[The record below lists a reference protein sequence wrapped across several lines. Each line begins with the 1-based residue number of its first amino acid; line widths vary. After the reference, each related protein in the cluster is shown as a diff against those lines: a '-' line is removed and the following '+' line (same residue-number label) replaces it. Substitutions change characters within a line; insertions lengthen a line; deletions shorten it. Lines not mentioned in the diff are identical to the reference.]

1 MARPH
6 VTIAARAARS
16 AGNVILRYM
25 NRIDGLNIVEK
36 QQMDFVSEVDKLAEA
51 EIIKELRR
59 AYPDHAIL
67 AEESGA
73 TGKGPLTWVIDPLD
87 GTHNYL
93 RGIPHFSVS
102 IALLEKGVPIH
113 AVVFDPLRDE
123 LYTASKGDG
132 AYLNDRRM
140 RVSKRENLGGAM
152 IATGFPFRQREH
164 LVPQLDMTRAIL
176 GQAED
181 IRRSGSA
188 ALDLAYVAAGR
199 YDGYFEIGLKPWDM
213 AAGVLLVHEAG
224 GRYCDFAGR
233 DGIPAS
239 GNLVAGNLNVA
250 KAMVDA
256 IGQQAT
262 PGLLKA

>member
-59 AYPDHAIL
+59 AYPNHAIL

-239 GNLVAGNLNVA
+239 GNIVAGNLNVA

>member
-73 TGKGPLTWVIDPLD
+73 IGKGPLTWVIDPLD

-93 RGIPHFSVS
+93 RGIPHFGVS

-224 GRYCDFAGR
+224 GRYGDFAGR

-239 GNLVAGNLNVA
+239 GNLIAGNLNVA
-250 KAMVDA
+250 KALTDA

-262 PGLLKA
+262 PVLLKA

>member
-73 TGKGPLTWVIDPLD
+73 IGKGPLTWVIDPLD

-164 LVPQLDMTRAIL
+164 LTAQLDMTRAIL

-224 GRYCDFAGR
+224 GRYGDFAGR

-239 GNLVAGNLNVA
+239 GNIVAGNLNVA
-250 KAMVDA
+250 KALTDA

>member
-1 MARPH
+1 
-6 VTIAARAARS
+6 
-16 AGNVILRYM
+16 M

-36 QQMDFVSEVDKLAEA
+36 QQLDFVSEVDKLAEA

-59 AYPDHAIL
+59 AYPDHSIL

-73 TGKGPLTWVIDPLD
+73 TGKGPLQWVIDPLD

-132 AYLNDRRM
+132 AYINDRRM

-164 LVPQLDMTRAIL
+164 LPAQLDMTRAIL

-233 DGIPAS
+233 DGLPAS
-239 GNLVAGNLNVA
+239 GNIIAGNLNVA

-262 PGLLKA
+262 PALLKA

>member
-36 QQMDFVSEVDKLAEA
+36 QQLDFVSEVDKLAEA

-132 AYLNDRRM
+132 AYINDRRM

-239 GNLVAGNLNVA
+239 GNIIAGNLNVA

-262 PGLLKA
+262 PELLKA

>member
-25 NRIDGLNIVEK
+25 NRIDGLHVVEK
-36 QQMDFVSEVDKLAEA
+36 QQWDFVSEVDKLAEA
-51 EIIKELRR
+51 EIVKELRR

-93 RGIPHFSVS
+93 RGIPHFCVS

-140 RVSKRENLGGAM
+140 RVGKRENLGGAM

-164 LVPQLDMTRAIL
+164 LGPQLDMTRAIL

-213 AAGVLLVHEAG
+213 AVGVLLVHEAG

-239 GNLVAGNLNVA
+239 GNIIAGNLNVA

-262 PGLLKA
+262 PALLKA

>member
-1 MARPH
+1 MPRPH

-16 AGNVILRYM
+16 AGNIILRYM

-36 QQMDFVSEVDKLAEA
+36 QQLDFVSEVDKLAEA

-59 AYPDHAIL
+59 AYPDHSIL

-73 TGKGPLTWVIDPLD
+73 TGKGPLQWVIDPLD

-102 IALLEKGVPIH
+102 IALLERGVPIH

-164 LVPQLDMTRAIL
+164 LTAQMDITRALL

-199 YDGYFEIGLKPWDM
+199 YDGYFEIGLKPWDL

-239 GNLVAGNLNVA
+239 GNIVAGNLNVA

-262 PGLLKA
+262 PALLKA

>member
-25 NRIDGLNIVEK
+25 NRIDGLHVVEK
-36 QQMDFVSEVDKLAEA
+36 QQLDFVSEVDKLAEA

-73 TGKGPLTWVIDPLD
+73 IGKGPLTWVIDPLD

-132 AYLNDRRM
+132 AYINDRRM
-140 RVSKRENLGGAM
+140 RVGKRENLGGAM

-164 LVPQLDMTRAIL
+164 LTAQLDMTRAIL

-188 ALDLAYVAAGR
+188 ALDLAYVAASR

-239 GNLVAGNLNVA
+239 GNIIAGNLNVA

-262 PGLLKA
+262 PELLKA

>member
-67 AEESGA
+67 GEESGA
-73 TGKGPLTWVIDPLD
+73 IGKGPLTWVIDPLD

-93 RGIPHFSVS
+93 RSIPHFCVS

-140 RVSKRENLGGAM
+140 RVSKRENLGGAV
-152 IATGFPFRQREH
+152 IGTGFPFRQRAH
-164 LVPQLDMTRAIL
+164 LDAQLGITRAVL

-199 YDGYFEIGLKPWDM
+199 YDGYFEIGLKPWDL

-239 GNLVAGNLNVA
+239 GNIVAGNLNVA
-250 KAMVDA
+250 NALVDA

-262 PGLLKA
+262 PNLLKA

>member
-1 MARPH
+1 
-6 VTIAARAARS
+6 
-16 AGNVILRYM
+16 VILRYM

-36 QQMDFVSEVDKLAEA
+36 QQLDFVSEVDKLAEA

-132 AYLNDRRM
+132 AYINDRRM

-239 GNLVAGNLNVA
+239 GNIIAGNLNVA

-262 PGLLKA
+262 PALLKA

>member
-1 MARPH
+1 M
-6 VTIAARAARS
+6 
-16 AGNVILRYM
+16 ILRYM

-93 RGIPHFSVS
+93 RGIPHFCVS

-164 LVPQLDMTRAIL
+164 LASQLDMTRAIL

-239 GNLVAGNLNVA
+239 GNIVAGNLNVA
-250 KAMVDA
+250 KALVDA

>member
-73 TGKGPLTWVIDPLD
+73 IGKGPLTWVIDPLD

-164 LVPQLDMTRAIL
+164 LTAQLDMTRAIL

-239 GNLVAGNLNVA
+239 GNIIAGNLNVA

>member
-16 AGNVILRYM
+16 AGNIILRYM

-36 QQMDFVSEVDKLAEA
+36 QQLDFVSEVDKLAEA

-67 AEESGA
+67 AEESGQ

-93 RGIPHFSVS
+93 RGIPHFCVS

-132 AYLNDRRM
+132 AYINDRRM
-140 RVSKRENLGGAM
+140 RVGKRENLGGAM

-164 LVPQLDMTRAIL
+164 LVPQLDITRAIL

-199 YDGYFEIGLKPWDM
+199 YDGYFEIGLKPWDL

-233 DGIPAS
+233 DGIPES
-239 GNLVAGNLNVA
+239 GNIVAGNLNVA
-250 KAMVDA
+250 KALVDT

-262 PGLLKA
+262 PVLLKA

>member
-239 GNLVAGNLNVA
+239 GNIVAGNLNVA

>member
-1 MARPH
+1 MDLH
-6 VTIAARAARS
+6 G
-16 AGNVILRYM
+16 AGDDV
-25 NRIDGLNIVEK
+25 GLG
-36 QQMDFVSEVDKLAEA
+36 L
-51 EIIKELRR
+51 
-59 AYPDHAIL
+59 
-67 AEESGA
+67 
-73 TGKGPLTWVIDPLD
+73 LD
-87 GTHNYL
+87 GGCHFGRDQGLVVLVNGVTH
-93 RGIPHFSVS
+93 
-102 IALLEKGVPIH
+102 
-113 AVVFDPLRDE
+113 
-123 LYTASKGDG
+123 
-132 AYLNDRRM
+132 
-140 RVSKRENLGGAM
+140 
-152 IATGFPFRQREH
+152 
-164 LVPQLDMTRAIL
+164 AIL

-199 YDGYFEIGLKPWDM
+199 YDGYFEIGLKPWDL

-233 DGIPAS
+233 DGIPES

>member
-25 NRIDGLNIVEK
+25 NRIDGLNVVEK

-73 TGKGPLTWVIDPLD
+73 IGKGPLTWVIDPLD

-102 IALLEKGVPIH
+102 IALLEKGVPVH
-113 AVVFDPLRDE
+113 AVVYDPLRDE
-123 LYTASKGDG
+123 LFTASKGDG

-140 RVSKRENLGGAM
+140 RVSKRDNLGGAM
-152 IATGFPFRQREH
+152 IATGFPYRQREH
-164 LVPQLDMTRAIL
+164 LNAQLDMTRAIL

-224 GRYCDFAGR
+224 GRYGDFAGR

-239 GNLVAGNLNVA
+239 GNLIAGNLNVA
-250 KAMVDA
+250 KALTDA

-262 PGLLKA
+262 PALLKA

>member
-25 NRIDGLNIVEK
+25 NRIDGLHVVEK
-36 QQMDFVSEVDKLAEA
+36 QQWDFVSEVDKLAEA

-67 AEESGA
+67 AEESGQ

-102 IALLEKGVPIH
+102 IALLDKGVPIH

-132 AYLNDRRM
+132 AYINDRRM
-140 RVSKRENLGGAM
+140 RVGKRENLGGAM
-152 IATGFPFRQREH
+152 IATGFPYRQRAH
-164 LVPQLDMTRAIL
+164 LDAQLDMTRAIL

-199 YDGYFEIGLKPWDM
+199 YDGYFEIGLKPWDV

-239 GNLVAGNLNVA
+239 GNIIAGNLNVA

-262 PGLLKA
+262 PELLKA

>member
-1 MARPH
+1 MPRPH

-36 QQMDFVSEVDKLAEA
+36 QQLDFVSEVDKLAEA

-73 TGKGPLTWVIDPLD
+73 TGKSPLTWVIDPLD

-132 AYLNDRRM
+132 AYINDRRM

-164 LVPQLDMTRAIL
+164 LTAQLDMTRALL

-239 GNLVAGNLNVA
+239 GNIIAGNLNVA

>member
-93 RGIPHFSVS
+93 RGIPHFCVS

-164 LVPQLDMTRAIL
+164 LASQLDMTRAIL

-239 GNLVAGNLNVA
+239 GNIVAGNLNVA
-250 KAMVDA
+250 KALVDA